1 MLYQSF
7 QPMQMPSYKLCPS
20 VPFQNRSQ
28 ILQAEEKMI
37 YKLREAIDAR
47 HLETLSGLI
56 DEVGEYGLLEGFP
69 LKKSHLDEAK
79 TTKDRLE
86 LEIQVREELTVA
98 IKAKDVGL
106 LESAMKSCEEA
117 KMTEEAVYKDAIAL
131 KEQLLREAVVAET
144 SGVLRSA
151 LESKNY
157 KVLEV
162 AVKTAKEKELAED
175 PLTKQAEAM
184 MVVILKNQELNTKLL
199 AAIESRNLET
209 LNAILGLALEAKLP
223 EWGMSY
229 QLAVTRASKLQK
241 QIQNAQKALEEAVAS
256 DDLKIVE
263 GALEEAA
270 KIGSPPLIPLLEQ
283 AKKQKTFLYEKKDR
297 RELLKTAHESNNEG
311 LLVNAIERATKD
323 GHFKST
329 DEEIRNAVAQADKL
343 KQERILREQEL
354 AAAKAAAE
362 EEKKI

>member
-1 MLYQSF
+1 
-7 QPMQMPSYKLCPS
+7 
-20 VPFQNRSQ
+20 
-28 ILQAEEKMI
+28 
-37 YKLREAIDAR
+37 
-47 HLETLSGLI
+47 
-56 DEVGEYGLLEGFP
+56 
-69 LKKSHLDEAK
+69 
-79 TTKDRLE
+79 
-86 LEIQVREELTVA
+86 
-98 IKAKDVGL
+98 L

-117 KMTEEAVYKDAIAL
+117 KMTEETVYKDAIAL

-184 MVVILKNQELNTKLL
+184 MVVILKNQEINTKLL
-199 AAIESRNLET
+199 AAIESRNLES

-223 EWGMSY
+223 EWGMNY

-343 KQERILREQEL
+343 KLERILREQEL

-362 EEKKI
+362 EEKRFKEEEEIRRKEEEERHKKEEEEEARRQEEEAKEEERRKKEEEERKKREKEERAKIEEERKRREEEEKKKKRRRRKIITRRIRETKERSKK